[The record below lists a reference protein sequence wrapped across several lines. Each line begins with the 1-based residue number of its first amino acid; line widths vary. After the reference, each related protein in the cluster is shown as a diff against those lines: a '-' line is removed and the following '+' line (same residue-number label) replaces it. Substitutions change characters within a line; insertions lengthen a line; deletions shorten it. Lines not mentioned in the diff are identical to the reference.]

1 MGGSKPSAPV
11 TYIPTA
17 AAPTLFESRIPEP
30 DFERAGQYLAK
41 IRSDRKVAEQ
51 QRYQQ
56 VGTPAEIGA
65 RQAGIR
71 SQEAAS
77 YAASLPKGSQYDAAR
92 GIASSNLQQA
102 QADAFNKQSAQNPQE
117 AAYTT
122 PSWAVAT
129 AREQGDQ
136 EQRDE
141 EARINRMIKAKDLAK
156 KAQDAGSETT
166 QIV

>member
-17 AAPTLFESRIPEP
+17 AAPTLFASEIPGK
-30 DFERAGQYLAK
+30 DFKSAGEFLAR

-56 VGTPAEIGA
+56 VGTPAEMGA

-71 SQEAAS
+71 AQEAAT
-77 YAASLPKGSQYDAAR
+77 YAASLPQGSQYDAAR
-92 GIASSNLQQA
+92 GIASSNLKQA
-102 QADAFNKQSAQNPQE
+102 QADAFNKQSSGNPQE
-117 AAYTT
+117 TEFST

-129 AREQGDQ
+129 AREQADQ
-136 EQRDE
+136 GQRDE

-156 KAQDAGSETT
+156 KAQDAGAETT

>member
-1 MGGSKPSAPV
+1 MGGSSPSAPV

-17 AAPTLFESRIPEP
+17 AAPTLFESKIPEP
-30 DFERAGQYLAK
+30 DFERAGQYLAR

-71 SQEAAS
+71 AQEAAT
-77 YAASLPKGSQYDAAR
+77 YAASLPQGIQYDAAR
-92 GIASSNLQQA
+92 GIASSNLKQA
-102 QADAFNKQSAQNPQE
+102 QADAFNKQGAQNPQE
-117 AAYTT
+117 TEFST

-129 AREQGDQ
+129 TREQADQ
-136 EQRDE
+136 GQRDE

-156 KAQDAGSETT
+156 KAQDAGAETT

>member
-17 AAPTLFESRIPEP
+17 AAPTLFESRIPEA
-30 DFERAGQYLAK
+30 DFERAGKYLAK
-41 IRSDRKVAEQ
+41 IRGDRKVAEQ

-56 VGTPAEIGA
+56 VGTPAEMGA

-71 SQEAAS
+71 AQEAAT
-77 YAASLPKGSQYDAAR
+77 YAASLPQGSQYDATR
-92 GIASSNLQQA
+92 GVANTRLQQA
-102 QADAFNKQSAQNPQE
+102 QQDALNKQGFGDSQE
-117 AAYTT
+117 AEFAT

-129 AREQGDQ
+129 TREQADQ

-156 KAQDAGSETT
+156 KAQDTGSETI

>member
-17 AAPTLFESRIPEP
+17 AAPTLFESKIPEA

-56 VGTPAEIGA
+56 VGTPAEMGA
-65 RQAGIR
+65 RGANIQA
-71 SQEAAS
+71 QEAAT
-77 YAASLPKGSQYDAAR
+77 YAASLPQGSQYDAAR
-92 GIASSNLQQA
+92 GIASSNLKQA
-102 QADAFNKQSAQNPQE
+102 QADAFNKQSSGNPQE
-117 AAYTT
+117 TEFST

-129 AREQGDQ
+129 TREQADQ

-156 KAQDAGSETT
+156 KAQDAGAETT

>member
-1 MGGSKPSAPV
+1 MGSQPSAPV

-30 DFERAGQYLAK
+30 DFKRAGQYLAK

-56 VGTPAEIGA
+56 VGTPAEMGA
-65 RQAGIR
+65 RGARIQEQA
-71 SQEAAS
+71 AAS
-77 YAASLPKGSQYDAAR
+77 YSASLPQGTRYDAAR
-92 GIASSNLQQA
+92 GVASTNLQQA
-102 QADAFNKQSAQNPQE
+102 QADAFNKQGAQNPQE
-117 AAYTT
+117 TEFSA

-129 AREQGDQ
+129 TREQADQ